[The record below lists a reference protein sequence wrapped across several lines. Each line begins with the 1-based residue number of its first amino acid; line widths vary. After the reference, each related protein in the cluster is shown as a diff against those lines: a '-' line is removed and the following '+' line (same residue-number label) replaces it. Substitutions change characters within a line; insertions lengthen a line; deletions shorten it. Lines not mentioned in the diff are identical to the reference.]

1 MTKTIP
7 TKKVEDCCQGVGIV
21 VHTNYVEKRIFVGN
35 FPIIKVGSHSS
46 KYANSKYMGN
56 WRAYS
61 KACIGSCGALSKDLE
76 LISLTLTL
84 TDST

>member
-1 MTKTIP
+1 MLDEKKLKLEKIHTNFNWSYMMTKTIT

-56 WRAYS
+56 
-61 KACIGSCGALSKDLE
+61 
-76 LISLTLTL
+76 
-84 TDST
+84 